1 MKKIRWSVAIW
12 LVSLMICAAWIAH
25 SRFTADMSAFL
36 PKNPSAEQTLLVD
49 QLTTGALSRTLLIG
63 IEGDSVLLLDFLS
76 TEFAGRLRESGKFTF
91 IANGDS
97 RDLERDQ
104 ALLMQYRYLLS
115 NAITPEH
122 FTVDGLAH
130 AIAQNIENMNSSFG
144 LSIKGLLLR
153 DPTGEML
160 AIIDQFSDTSR
171 PENIGDVWISQDGK
185 RALLIAQTSASGSDT
200 DAQEAT
206 LKATRKAFED
216 SRQALQRN
224 AVSQSANNTAN
235 NTDTVEKAGTAR
247 LLLSGTPVFSVSSRN
262 TIRNEASKLS
272 LMGAVAVVT
281 LLLLV
286 FRSLIKVLVCL
297 IPVVSGA
304 VAGIAAVSACFGV
317 VHGMTLAFGT
327 ALIGEAVDY
336 SIYYLMQPRLQ
347 SGESLWRSRFWPTI
361 RLGVLTSICGFAA
374 LVFSSFPGLA
384 QLGVYSIAGLCAAAL
399 TTRFVLPDLPLGNVG
414 YTPTPAFGQRIA
426 RSSIWLRKLQ
436 LPIML
441 LSVIALVYL
450 MLHKAPVW
458 SQSLSGLSP
467 MSAVE
472 LQQDELLRRDM
483 GTPDMRYLVAVT
495 GKDMESVLRGS
506 EAVAQEL
513 NALQRQGVIAGF
525 ESPSRILPSQQLQ
538 QMRQSALPAASQL
551 QASLPRALIG
561 LPLQSSRLTGFVAD
575 VENSRHL
582 PLLTP
587 AAFVGS
593 AMQASLAALLAQ
605 RPDGWVAFLPLRI
618 TKDPEVAKQQ
628 VRNALQPFSAGL
640 TGSSGGGQ
648 GAKGGNGEIYFVDML
663 EASSHMYT
671 GYFNEAL
678 LLALVGSLV
687 ILVLLT
693 LVLKSW
699 RTTLRIMLPLSI
711 AIAWVMAGLVLLGH
725 QLNLLHLVGI
735 LLIVAVGSN
744 YALFFSQNS
753 RDARL
758 QSATSATLPPV
769 LIANIATVLGF
780 GVLAFSQVP
789 ALNAVGMT
797 VAPGAILALFLS
809 LVFTHEATGPTS
821 WPAPEP
827 ASDAMR

>member
-1 MKKIRWSVAIW
+1 MKKTRWSVIIW

-63 IEGDSVLLLDFLS
+63 IEGDSVPQLNFLS
-76 TEFAGRLRESGKFTF
+76 TTFARRLRESGKFTF

-122 FTVDGLAH
+122 FSVDGLAH

-160 AIIDQFSDTSR
+160 AIIDQFGDTSR
-171 PENIGDVWISQDGK
+171 PENMGDVWISQDGK

-206 LKATRKAFED
+206 LKTAQKAFDD
-216 SRQALQRN
+216 SGQAFQRN
-224 AVSQSANNTAN
+224 A
-235 NTDTVEKAGTAR
+235 DTVQKVGTAR

-262 TIRNEASKLS
+262 TIRNEATKLS

-304 VAGIAAVSACFGV
+304 VAGIAAVSVCFGV

-426 RSSIWLRKLQ
+426 RSSNWLRKLQ

-441 LSVIALVYL
+441 LSLIALVYL
-450 MLHKAPVW
+450 VLHKAPVW

-472 LQQDELLRRDM
+472 LQRDELLRRDM
-483 GTPDMRYLVAVT
+483 GAPDMRYLVAVT

-506 EAVAQEL
+506 EAVTQTL
-513 NALQRQGVIAGF
+513 NTLQRQGVIARF

-538 QMRQSALPAASQL
+538 KMRQSALPAASQL
-551 QASLPRALIG
+551 QASLPRALRG
-561 LPLQSSRLTGFVAD
+561 LPLQSARLTGFVAD

-587 AAFVGS
+587 AAFAGS

-618 TKDPEVAKQQ
+618 TKDPEAAKQQ
-628 VRNALQPFSAGL
+628 VHNALQPFAAGL
-640 TGSSGGGQ
+640 TGGSGDGQ
-648 GAKGGNGEIYFVDML
+648 GVKGSNGAVYFVDMVA
-663 EASSHMYT
+663 ASSHMYT

-699 RTTLRIMLPLSI
+699 RTTLRIMLSLSI
-711 AIAWVMAGLVLLGH
+711 AIVWVMAGLVLLGH

-744 YALFFSQNS
+744 YALFFSQSS
-753 RDARL
+753 RDAPL
-758 QSATSATLPPV
+758 QSATLPPV

-809 LVFTHEATGPTS
+809 LVFTREATGPTS
-821 WPAPEP
+821 WPTPEP
-827 ASDAMR
+827 TPDTMR